1 MGGIPNIKPMMT
13 PTAGNMSANVWA
25 VEEADFNLLLPI
37 MAPIFPAESFRQLL
51 SAPHTRNGS
60 EASDTYTYQR
70 WMGHPYL
77 LPLVLAS

>member
-1 MGGIPNIKPMMT
+1 
-13 PTAGNMSANVWA
+13 
-25 VEEADFNLLLPI
+25 